1 MKKLLYLPII
11 SLFFLSFFF
20 LTNIHAKA
28 LSIGTAPTHE
38 KLQLEPGETY
48 EDNFTLWNLEN
59 STTTYYVKVS
69 SFRQIQNQPGSAIFL
84 TEEEDAKNPYSAS
97 DWVDVEKEVLELIPN
112 RNVTVNYTIT
122 VPEELALGE
131 YNAEIYFISEEAQK
145 QEATATYSVLSSGIP
160 ILVTIGDEYA
170 ESAEILDFYSTKK
183 IYEKPS
189 FTTLV
194 TYIQNLGD
202 THITPK
208 GDIVLT
214 NIFKQEVGRI
224 IFNDKNQSILRDNSG
239 IYESNWDLE
248 KYIEEGKIALGPITA
263 ETIILYRRNNPG
275 FSVLNATTTFWI
287 IPWKLIILILTVI
300 IVVYV
305 AFKLKNK
312 KKKKQFPDNSPYNY
326 PR

>member
-1 MKKLLYLPII
+1 MKKLIYLTTI
-11 SLFFLSFFF
+11 SFSLLGIFFIN
-20 LTNIHAKA
+20 TVHAKP

-38 KLQLEPGETY
+38 KLQLEPGEVY
-48 EDNFTLWNLEN
+48 EDNFTVWNLET
-59 STTTYYVKVS
+59 SAITYYIKVS
-69 SFRQIQNQPGSAIFL
+69 SFRQVQNQPGSAIFL

-97 DWVDVEKEVLELIPN
+97 SWVEVEEETIELIPN

-131 YNAEIYFISEEAQK
+131 YSAEIYFVSEDAEK
-145 QEATATYSVLSSGIP
+145 QDETATYSLLSSGIP
-160 ILVTIGDEYA
+160 ILITIGDEFA

-183 IYEKPS
+183 IYEKPN

-194 TYIQNLGD
+194 TRIQNFGD

-214 NIFKQEVGRI
+214 NLFNQEVGRI
-224 IFNDKNQSILRDNSG
+224 IFNGTNQSILRDNSG
-239 IYESNWDLE
+239 IYESNWDLD
-248 KYIEEGKIALGPITA
+248 KYINEGKLAVGPITA
-263 ETIILYRRNNPG
+263 ETIILYRRTNPG
-275 FSVLNATTTFWI
+275 FSVLSATTSFWI

-305 AFKLKNK
+305 VLKLSK
-312 KKKKQFPDNSPYNY
+312 KKKEKSVNSNY
-326 PR
+326 HRPR